1 MSQMRQTK
9 VRLTPL
15 NLSIADGLFATISNN
30 FVGFMTPFLLGFGAT
45 NTHISAMASLQSLA
59 GNVLQ
64 IPFAH
69 LTERLGRRK
78 FLCIVAGLLSRLLW
92 ALLFFVPVLWH
103 GQAAIYA
110 FIAIMVGQSACT
122 ALNAPAWTSFMG
134 DIVAKDIRGRFFATR
149 NVVMNIGSLFAI
161 AIAGRM
167 IEAGGFPNGYRNGI
181 LISLLFG
188 LISFAF
194 FLMIP
199 EPAFQPVQQGARADR
214 WTNRARRTPLRRQL
228 QTLSNSQ
235 FGRFVLLTALMSL
248 GAGMSGPFFSVYAM
262 QTLGAT
268 TKHLGYYA
276 AGATACVIMSQ
287 GIWGQLNDRKGA
299 QLVMQLSA
307 FGVMLSPLVWIFSTS
322 PWHPIIGE
330 GVGGLAWSGWGL
342 ASFNLLLEL
351 TPEDRRPS
359 YVAAHSFVN
368 GLAAFVAPLIGGVI
382 AEQLGIR
389 ALFMITIGFRLA
401 VGIGFRQ
408 MRAASRAL
416 AVSLVPEGE
425 SLAPSP

>member
-1 MSQMRQTK
+1 MSLIKQAKAQ
-9 VRLTPL
+9 LTPL

-30 FVGFMTPFLLGFGAT
+30 FVGFMTPFLLGFGAS

-78 FLCIVAGLLSRLLW
+78 FLCIIAGILSRLLW
-92 ALLFFVPVLWH
+92 VLLFFVPVLWH
-103 GQAAIYA
+103 GQTAIYA
-110 FIAIMVGQSACT
+110 FIAIMVAQSICS

-134 DIVAKDIRGRFFATR
+134 DIVPKEIRGRFFATR
-149 NVVMNIGSLFAI
+149 NIIMNIGSLFAVT
-161 AIAGRM
+161 IAGRM
-167 IEAGGFPNGYRNGI
+167 IEAGGFPNGYRRGI

-188 LISFAF
+188 LVSFVF

-199 EPAFQPVQQGARADR
+199 EPKFQPVQQTSVSQR
-214 WTNRARRTPLRRQL
+214 WTNRARRTPLRQQL

-235 FGRFVLLTALMSL
+235 FGRFVLLTTLMSL

-262 QTLGAT
+262 QNLGAT

-276 AGATACVIMSQ
+276 AGATACVILSQ
-287 GIWGQLNDRKGA
+287 GIWGYLSDRKGA
-299 QLVMQLSA
+299 RLVMQLSA
-307 FGVMLSPLVWIFSTS
+307 FGVTLSPLIWIFSTS

-351 TPEDRRPS
+351 TPEDRRPTF
-359 YVAAHSFVN
+359 VAAHSFVN

-382 AEQLGIR
+382 TEKFGIP
-389 ALFMITIGFRLA
+389 AVFMVTICFRLA
-401 VGIGFRQ
+401 VGLGFRQ
-408 MRAASRAL
+408 MRAHSESQ
-416 AVSLVPEGE
+416 VSEE